1 MIDDVVRAT
10 YHLSNADEFYA
21 NAIVTRLGDSTF
33 DRARGFLKNILRAI
47 AKVFSEN
54 ARIDDFVRQ
63 ALASLAKPG
72 KRNKDMSGMLLA
84 RNIIAAS
91 MKVLSRKDR
100 LAPAVETK
108 LAQIQAQRETADRLG
123 DSALEGMFGK
133 PLARQREE
141 MRERKLQQIVSQA
154 SAITNIFNRLIQ
166 KHSPG
171 LDTNSAIYGKVSMSD
186 VDCWMCFSLG
196 IELWKNI

>member
-1 MIDDVVRAT
+1 KKSESNREAAKVVLIRRMLNHIKAGRDEQLTSQEYKKKLPKVGDLVAGKEGRGDLVSVDVEMIEDVVRAT

-84 RNIIAAS
+84 RNITAAS

-100 LAPAVETK
+100 LAPAVEAK
-108 LAQIQAQRETADRLG
+108 LAQIQVQRETADQLG
-123 DSALEGMFGK
+123 DRTLEDMHGK
-133 PLARQREE
+133 PLARQ
-141 MRERKLQQIVSQA
+141 
-154 SAITNIFNRLIQ
+154 
-166 KHSPG
+166 
-171 LDTNSAIYGKVSMSD
+171 
-186 VDCWMCFSLG
+186 
-196 IELWKNI
+196 